1 MAGSHDHP
9 VRETIHEKDYEHV
22 VPPVAATTTTFVILC
37 ILAAVSLAIG
47 FSNIGPYK
55 VLASLL
61 VAGVQ
66 ASVLAYYFMDLRQ
79 GDQLTWLCVG
89 ASIFWTGLLF
99 LFTLTDFITRHMTP
113 M

>member
-1 MAGSHDHP
+1 MAGHDHP
-9 VRETIHEKDYEHV
+9 VRETIHEKDYTHEAV
-22 VPPVAATTTTFVILC
+22 PVASSLTTFVVLLV
-37 ILAAVSLAIG
+37 LAGVSLAVG
-47 FSNIGPYK
+47 FSEIGPSK
-55 VLASLL
+55 VIVSLL

-66 ASVLAYYFMDLRQ
+66 ASVLGYYFMDLRQ